1 MHLNSCGYSLLVDY
15 IDILEY
21 VVFVIH
27 FINNFIKYSR
37 LSVLSM
43 KNNSSAILSG
53 TCLQISTAEVTQLSL
68 GVVRHVIITW
78 GVCTDV
84 LTKPLPRCEAQT
96 THHRDGNFFFLNP
109 VYILLQT
116 GIKVQSLKY
125 YEYRKCSW

>member
-27 FINNFIKYSR
+27 FINNFIKYSQ

-53 TCLQISTAEVTQLSL
+53 TCLQISTTKVMQLAL
-68 GVVRHVIITW
+68 AV
-78 GVCTDV
+78 
-84 LTKPLPRCEAQT
+84 A
-96 THHRDGNFFFLNP
+96 
-109 VYILLQT
+109 
-116 GIKVQSLKY
+116 
-125 YEYRKCSW
+125 